1 MNVANSTS
9 FEHKGRVIRTEIKTS
24 ATPEQAWEAWADPEK
39 IAQWF
44 VDRAT
49 GEAKPGGTMTWFFD
63 KFGYVLPYKIVEA
76 VPGNLIVFK
85 WEAPQGNPGIL
96 EVRIEREGGA
106 TIVQLINSGFR
117 EGAAWDEEYEGVSS
131 GWTMALAILK
141 FYLENHFA
149 RKKTTI
155 FIFQPAKFTYE
166 EVLQNFL
173 DPTRLARWLTTAGAI
188 GKVGGGCDLQL
199 RDAGK
204 LTGRVLAITDR
215 EVTLS
220 WDEIGGVLELKA
232 FAMGP
237 QRVVCVRVMSWRL
250 NAEQTAQLEQ
260 KLNRAVERLA
270 AHFPDGAV
278 GGDTS
283 LPSVSQEKPKSPFEE
298 RS

>member
-1 MNVANSTS
+1 MNVADSTS
-9 FEHKGRVIRTEIKTS
+9 FEHKGRVLRTEIKTS

-106 TIVQLINSGFR
+106 TIVRLINSGFR

-131 GWTMALAILK
+131 GWKMALAILK

-166 EVLQNFL
+166 ELLQNFL

-188 GKVGGGCDLQL
+188 GKAGGGCDLQL

-270 AHFPDGAV
+270 ALFPVGAV

-283 LPSVSQEKPKSPFEE
+283 LPSESQEMPKSRFEE

>member
-1 MNVANSTS
+1 MADSTS
-9 FEHKGRVIRTEIKTS
+9 FEHKGRILRTEIKTS

-49 GEAKPGGTMTWFFD
+49 GEAKPGETMTWFFD

-96 EVRIEREGGA
+96 EVRIEREGSA
-106 TIVQLINSGFR
+106 TIVRLINSGFR

-131 GWTMALAILK
+131 GWKMALAILK

-173 DPTRLARWLTTAGAI
+173 DPTRLAMWLTTAGAI
-188 GKVGGGCDLQL
+188 GKVGGGCDCSC
-199 RDAGK
+199 A
-204 LTGRVLAITDR
+204 TRV
-215 EVTLS
+215 
-220 WDEIGGVLELKA
+220 
-232 FAMGP
+232 
-237 QRVVCVRVMSWRL
+237 
-250 NAEQTAQLEQ
+250 N
-260 KLNRAVERLA
+260 
-270 AHFPDGAV
+270 
-278 GGDTS
+278 
-283 LPSVSQEKPKSPFEE
+283 
-298 RS
+298 